1 MPSFRNAFFI
11 LFFVLLF
18 YLFLSNNDDD
28 TKSSVSMGS
37 SVLVNQVSKKKSLVL

>member
-11 LFFVLLF
+11 LFFVLF

-37 SVLVNQVSKKKSLVL
+37 SVLVNQVSKKKSLIL